1 MIYKDWKIGDYS
13 RAHARE
19 LTEAGFNPLLSAVL
33 SARNMDIA
41 AVRSLVCTGA
51 LTIEDPMLMAD
62 MPQAVERIE
71 QALGRGEKMA
81 VYGDYDVD
89 GITASC
95 LLVRYFRSRGAE
107 CELYIPDRIEE
118 GYGISTYAVNI
129 LRERGVSLIIT
140 VDCGVTAAAE
150 ARAAAELGMDM
161 VITDHHECQGEL
173 PAAAAVVD
181 PKRPDC
187 PYPYKHLAGVG
198 VAFKLVCAMEGP
210 ERIND
215 LLEEYSTLVAL
226 GTIADVMPVLGENR
240 IFIRTG
246 LSFAG
251 SGSYPGLRALIKEA
265 GFDAQAL
272 TCSNIGYSIAPRINA
287 AGRMGRAMLAASL
300 LLTQDEEAAKEQA
313 RELCA
318 LNRER
323 QRLEAETFA
332 EAAAMLEK
340 SRIPEGPIVLAS
352 DTWYQGV
359 VGIVASR
366 LAERFFRPVAMVCL
380 CNGVGRGSCRSF
392 GDFNIFAALESSA
405 GLLEDFG
412 GHALAAGFEV
422 KEENLDA
429 LRASLTKYYLEN
441 GLSAAP
447 VLTVDMEICEPSLL
461 SIENVLSLAS
471 LEPYGHG
478 NEQPLFCIRGA
489 FLRSI
494 TPIGAGK
501 HLKLSAVVRGTAFE
515 CLFFSKTAS
524 ELGFSAGSTVDLAFR
539 PQINEFRG
547 TKNVQLLLKAVRKSS
562 RDSYA
567 LEALDKY
574 LLGRPVSDGEAA
586 AILPDRQDLAAI
598 WRQLS
603 SRCRD
608 GAVRAERGA
617 LLSSFSESCRMPA
630 GRAYIALKI
639 FSELGLIDFSDES
652 GIIGVSLRPA
662 AEKADL
668 ASSAVMTSLQR

>member
-13 RAHARE
+13 RARARE
-19 LTEAGFNPLLSAVL
+19 LTEAGLSPLLSAVL
-33 SARNMDIA
+33 SARKMDIA
-41 AVRSLVCTGA
+41 AVRGLICTGA
-51 LTIEDPMLMAD
+51 LTTEDPMLMAD
-62 MPQAVERIE
+62 MPKAVERINL
-71 QALGRGEKMA
+71 ALGRGEKIA

-129 LRERGVSLIIT
+129 LHERGVSLIVT

-150 ARAAAELGMDM
+150 ARAAADLGMEM

-173 PAAAAVVD
+173 PAAVAVVD

-210 ERIND
+210 ERINK
-215 LLEEYSTLVAL
+215 LLQEYSTLVAM

-240 IFIRTG
+240 IFIRAG
-246 LSFAG
+246 LSYAG
-251 SGSYPGLRALIKEA
+251 SGSYPGLLALIKEA
-265 GFDAQAL
+265 GFDARSL

-300 LLTQDEEAAKEQA
+300 LLTQSEADAEAQA

-332 EAAAMLEK
+332 EASAMLEEGM
-340 SRIPEGPIVLAS
+340 IPEGPIVLAS
-352 DTWYQGV
+352 DSWYQGV

-392 GDFNIFAALESSA
+392 GDFNIFAALESSSE
-405 GLLEDFG
+405 LLEDFG

-429 LRASLTKYYLEN
+429 LRSSLTKYYLKN
-441 GLSAAP
+441 GLPAAP
-447 VLTVDMEICEPSLL
+447 VLDVDLEICEPALL
-461 SIENVLSLAS
+461 SIENVLSLSS

-501 HLKLSAVVRGTAFE
+501 HLKISAVVRGTPFE
-515 CLFFSKTAS
+515 CLFFSKTAA
-524 ELGFSAGSTVDLAFR
+524 ELGFSVGSTVDLAFR
-539 PQINEFRG
+539 PQINEFKG
-547 TKNVQLLLKAVRKSS
+547 VKNVQLLLKAVRKSS

-567 LEALDKY
+567 LGALEKH
-574 LLGRPVSDGEAA
+574 LLGLSVTDGEAA
-586 AILPDRQDLAAI
+586 AILPDRQDLAAV
-598 WRQLS
+598 WRQLA

-608 GAVRAERGA
+608 GAVRTERGA
-617 LLSSFSESCRMPA
+617 LLSSLSESCRIPV
-630 GRAYIALKI
+630 GRVYIALEI
-639 FSELGLIDFSDES
+639 FSEVDLIDFSDES
-652 GIIGVSLRPA
+652 GIIDISLSPSA
-662 AEKADL
+662 QKADL
-668 ASSAVMTSLQR
+668 SRSAVMAALKR